1 MLFLNFSTEKFD
13 DFKTKFNEVVVQYKG
28 KGLSFLLGD
37 LEASQGAF
45 QVISLLAIASSL
57 YMVRINRMKNK
68 FMQ

>member
-13 DFKTKFNEVVVQYKG
+13 DFKTKFNEVAAEYKG

-45 QVISLLAIASSL
+45 QVISSLETSSSL
-57 YMVRINRMKNK
+57 YWVCIID
-68 FMQ
+68 